1 MNLTIH
7 KRFLNKMEAL
17 SILITLHT
25 HHSSLFSLA
34 SYFTYISICYIFLA
48 IDESLIHNTKKTTS
62 RTNHQPFA
70 RVGND
75 SYINPILYKQQQF
88 T

>member
-25 HHSSLFSLA
+25 HTTLHYFHLLLISLTLA
-34 SYFTYISICYIFLA
+34 FAYIFLA
-48 IDESLIHNTKKTTS
+48 IDESLIHNKKKTTS

-75 SYINPILYKQQQF
+75 S
-88 T
+88 